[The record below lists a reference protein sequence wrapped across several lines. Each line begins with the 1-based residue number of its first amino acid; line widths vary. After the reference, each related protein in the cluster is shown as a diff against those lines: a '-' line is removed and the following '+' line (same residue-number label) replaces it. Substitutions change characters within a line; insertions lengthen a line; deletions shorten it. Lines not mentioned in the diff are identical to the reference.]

1 MKFLLTKVSLPD
13 VSLFFT
19 SIVNPVP
26 EILDKAKK
34 SPAWAFS
41 KVIPI
46 LGKKAEVDPPSSE
59 VPVKKA
65 CWNVTAL
72 LDVPDAI
79 AVFTVSVLLSSSAV

>member
-1 MKFLLTKVSLPD
+1 M
-13 VSLFFT
+13 
-19 SIVNPVP
+19 
-26 EILDKAKK
+26 LDKAKK
-34 SPAWAFS
+34 SPDCAFS
-41 KVIPI
+41 IVIPI
-46 LGKKAEVDPPSSE
+46 FGKYAEVDPPSAE